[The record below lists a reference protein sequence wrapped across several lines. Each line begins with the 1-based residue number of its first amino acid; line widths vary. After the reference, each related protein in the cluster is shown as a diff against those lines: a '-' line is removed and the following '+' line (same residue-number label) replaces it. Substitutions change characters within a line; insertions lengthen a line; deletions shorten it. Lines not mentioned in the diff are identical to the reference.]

1 MTTYSQIFIHIVFA
15 VKGRQSLIKEEWE
28 TPLYKYISGII
39 QNRGHKMLA
48 INGMPDHIHIFFGMK
63 PNDNISDLVRE
74 VKKSS
79 SAYIKLN
86 KYTPYNFYWQEGFGA
101 FSYGQSQISSV
112 CNYIENQKNIH
123 RKRKFREEY
132 INLLTKYEI
141 EYKDEYLFEWL
152 E

>member
-1 MTTYSQIFIHIVFA
+1 
-15 VKGRQSLIKEEWE
+15 
-28 TPLYKYISGII
+28 
-39 QNRGHKMLA
+39 MLA